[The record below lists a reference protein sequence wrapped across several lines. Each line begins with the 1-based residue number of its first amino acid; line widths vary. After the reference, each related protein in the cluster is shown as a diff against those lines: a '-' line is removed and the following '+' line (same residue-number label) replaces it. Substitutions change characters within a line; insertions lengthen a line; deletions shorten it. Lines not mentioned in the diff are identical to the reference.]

1 MLPVRLYFEKTGRA
15 IYTSHLDLV
24 RCFERCL
31 RRADIPFWFTE
42 GFNPRPFMSFA
53 LPLSLGVTGL
63 REVIDIRLVEDM
75 PLDEVIER
83 LNKVLP
89 EGLKI
94 LSAGEPVKKVTDIA
108 SSDYEITIIPE
119 NGAQLLGEKLNEFL
133 SQESIVTQK
142 KNKKKKLVDVELKPH
157 IRSYNVNIK
166 EDAVI
171 LETVLASGTSE
182 NCNPS
187 LVLGEFW
194 KYAAIE
200 EAENKIVRKRIL
212 DTDGKEF
219 A

>member
-89 EGLKI
+89 EGLKV

-108 SSDYEITIIPE
+108 SSDYEITVIPE
-119 NGAQLLGEKLNEFL
+119 NNAQSLGEKLNEFL

-142 KNKKKKLVDVELKPH
+142 KNKKKKLVDVELKPY
-157 IRSYNVNIK
+157 IRSYKVNVK
-166 EDAVI
+166 DDAVV
-171 LETVLASGTSE
+171 LEAVLASGTSE

-194 KYAAIE
+194 KYAGVE
-200 EAENKIVRKRIL
+200 EQECRIVRRMIL

>member
-63 REVIDIRLVEDM
+63 REVIDIRLVGDM
-75 PLDEVIER
+75 PLDEVVER

-94 LSAGEPVKKVTDIA
+94 LSAGEPVEKVTDIA
-108 SSDYEITIIPE
+108 SSDYEITMIPE
-119 NGAQLLGEKLNEFL
+119 AGAEELGERLNEFL

-142 KNKKKKLVDVELKPH
+142 KNKKKKLVDVELKPY
-157 IRSYNVNIK
+157 IRSWNVSVEGN
-166 EDAVI
+166 AVV
-171 LETVLASGTSE
+171 LEAVLASGTSE
-182 NCNPS
+182 NCNPT
-187 LVLGEFW
+187 LVLGEFR
-194 KYAAIE
+194 KYAGIE
-200 EAENKIVRKRIL
+200 EPECRIVRRKIL
-212 DTDGKEF
+212 DADGKEF